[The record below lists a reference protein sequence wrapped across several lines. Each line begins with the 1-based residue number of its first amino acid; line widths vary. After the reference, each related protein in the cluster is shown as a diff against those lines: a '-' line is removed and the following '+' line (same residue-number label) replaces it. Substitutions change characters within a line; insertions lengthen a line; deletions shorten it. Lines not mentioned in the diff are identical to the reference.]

1 MKKIFAFAFILIA
14 FKLNAQI
21 GPDLYLIEFADKN
34 NTPYTLN
41 NPQEYLSER
50 AINRRNAQ
58 NIAIDSL
65 DLPVNASYIE
75 ALVDLGLE
83 IHNVSKW
90 MNSAVV
96 RTDNYSLVLQARNL
110 PFVKSESRFE
120 IDTVQNRGRSRGNSL
135 EKSSKRPTNMN
146 KIISDISIE
155 PKLDMLDYGFS
166 YLQFTMHNG
175 QLLHEDGY
183 MGEGMLIAVIDGGF
197 YKADIMPSLARLRDN
212 NKIIATRDFSYG
224 DGNVYDHHTHGSMV
238 LSIMAGYDP
247 GRLIGTAPEADYL
260 LITSENGEY
269 EELVEEF
276 NWISAIEYADSMG
289 ADMANV
295 SLGYVDF
302 DSERYNHAYEDM
314 NGQTCP
320 SSIGAEIAASRG
332 MLVFVA
338 AGNSGNDENG
348 HVWIG
353 APCDAENVIAVAAV
367 RFNENTAPFTSHGIC
382 TENRIKPDVASDGWG
397 TIVDYVGDSITTGNG
412 TSFATPVMCGLTA
425 CFWQKFRD
433 KTSAE
438 IRNILLESTR
448 PTHPRDEEDI
458 TCTTGFPN
466 IYVGRGIVDFAVA
479 SENLTGTKAALPDYI
494 DINIFPNP
502 TSDSVTISI
511 NPDKSMCVNIFS
523 LDGRLM
529 DYRKNISGTFKYD
542 FGKYANGEY
551 VISFSIDNKVVKTE
565 SIVKR

>member
-1 MKKIFAFAFILIA
+1 MKKIFAFALILIA

-21 GPDLYLIEFADKN
+21 GPDLYLIEFTDKN

-75 ALVDLGLE
+75 ALEDLGLE

-120 IDTVQNRGRSRGNSL
+120 IDTVQNRGRSRGNL
-135 EKSSKRPTNMN
+135 IEKSNKRPSNAIKN
-146 KIISDISIE
+146 SSDILN
-155 PKLDMLDYGFS
+155 PKLDMLDYGLS

-175 QLLHEDGY
+175 QLLHEEGY

-197 YKADIMPSLARLRDN
+197 YKADSMPSLARLRDN

-260 LITSENGEY
+260 LVTSENGDY

-314 NGQTCP
+314 DGQTCP
-320 SSIGAEIAASRG
+320 SSIAAEIAASRG

-338 AGNSGNDENG
+338 AGNSGYDESG

-397 TIVDYVGDSITTGNG
+397 TIVDYVGDSISTGNG
-412 TSFATPVMCGLTA
+412 TSFATPVMCGLSA
-425 CFWQKFRD
+425 CFWQKFRS

-438 IRNILLESTR
+438 IRNTLLGATR
-448 PTHPRDEEDI
+448 PTHPSDENDI
-458 TCTTGFPN
+458 TFTTGSPN

-479 SENLTGTKAALPDYI
+479 SETLTGTQETPSYSS
-494 DINIFPNP
+494 DIKVYPNP
-502 TSDSVTISI
+502 TSDSVTISV
-511 NPDKSMCVNIFS
+511 NSDKSMSINIYS
-523 LDGRLM
+523 LDGRLL
-529 DYRKNISGTFKYD
+529 DYHKNVSGSFNYD
-542 FGKYANGEY
+542 FSKYANGEY
-551 VISFSIDNKVVKTE
+551 IISFCIGNQVVKTE
-565 SIVKR
+565 TIVKR